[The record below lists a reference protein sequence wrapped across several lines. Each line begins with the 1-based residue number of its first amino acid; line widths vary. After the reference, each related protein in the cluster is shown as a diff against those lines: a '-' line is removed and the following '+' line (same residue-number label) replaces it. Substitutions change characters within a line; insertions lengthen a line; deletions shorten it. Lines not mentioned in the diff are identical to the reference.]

1 MRCANHRAAASAA
14 GMYVGLGRSGSCS
27 VWRRTPRPSGRGLAR
42 SRIAVSSDCIT
53 SRITVR
59 RDHLNG
65 HSRRIVRSGCFSIAA
80 IHFSGRVTPVP
91 PPVRAVNRVLI
102 RSASRP

>member
-1 MRCANHRAAASAA
+1 M
-14 GMYVGLGRSGSCS
+14 
-27 VWRRTPRPSGRGLAR
+27 
-42 SRIAVSSDCIT
+42 SSDCIT

-80 IHFSGRVTPVP
+80 IHFSGRVSLLPGPV
-91 PPVRAVNRVLI
+91 ASVNSIAMLL
-102 RSASRP
+102 ASRP